1 MTLSTSVGATI
12 PLPKW
17 AICHIGDPG
26 KLEAVLVIDRP
37 SPERL
42 LEGVRRARVTDVE
55 LVVLRSSSAQT
66 AAAHRALVSRV
77 NVVDSFGPSGS
88 PAGVGVVER
97 TTTIPL
103 DSLTVELDVVGDR
116 LVVRVDER

>member
-1 MTLSTSVGATI
+1 MVPGAQ
-12 PLPKW
+12 LFSS
-17 AICHIGDPG
+17 DD
-26 KLEAVLVIDRP
+26 EAVLVIDRP

-55 LVVLRSSSAQT
+55 LVVLRSSSART

-77 NVVDSFGPSGS
+77 NVVDSVGPTGS